1 MGPAVLE
8 PWPLLYDGKEN
19 AGNSNCKLS
28 SNVKEFCLQKGIS
41 CVTENEKQFVNMPSV
56 TKKHS

>member
-1 MGPAVLE
+1 MLE